1 MGHQTIHEHDKETEV
16 SWGLNQTINRI
27 QLLLL
32 DQFCEG
38 YLFVYWW
45 ACLGPVATET
55 RSDQMCL
62 HHSNHLTKKDPDI
75 LLGEIM
81 YHNITKFKQNDVVL
95 LLGDGSRTFCS
106 LGIFFFFFLL
116 PQIDSD
122 SLLFIFPILFSLPV
136 KLIQIWLLIPSS
148 QNQWLNFHFKEMDHI
163 EKIRLHWGN
172 NSHYCYSN

>member
-1 MGHQTIHEHDKETEV
+1 MRIAAANLVFHFLILILTDQPNSTLIARSILWGLSFRLLVSLPGSSCNWNTLRSNVPPSLEPLDKERPRHPLGRNYV
-16 SWGLNQTINRI
+16 SQYHQIQTKR
-27 QLLLL
+27 
-32 DQFCEG
+32 CCSVTWWWEP
-38 YLFVYWW
+38 YVLFI
-45 ACLGPVATET
+45 G
-55 RSDQMCL
+55 
-62 HHSNHLTKKDPDI
+62 N
-75 LLGEIM
+75 
-81 YHNITKFKQNDVVL
+81 F
-95 LLGDGSRTFCS
+95 
-106 LGIFFFFFLL
+106 FFFFFLL